1 MAVTRAQIRRE
12 LGRRLG
18 HYHEGTPTG
27 SSTTALLDA
36 STDARLKASAILDAS
51 LWEGSWI
58 YRPDS
63 TASSDNV
70 RMCVTYA
77 PTDGTLAP
85 GFAWTAAPSTAESFE
100 LIGQLHPDQIH
111 DAIERAARGMYYET
125 YEPLTLVTDGSMEST
140 ATSDWTASGA
150 TLAKDT
156 DAADN
161 VEIGSRS
168 LSVSTT
174 AANGYAQSTSLR
186 VEGGKTYQLWC
197 DVRAPG
203 ATADVEAIDITNSN
217 NVLKRETYTDGEWG
231 VVDFSFTPPGDC
243 DQIAVRLG
251 ADEISKTVHFD
262 NLIVSRSERTVFNL
276 PSWLTNPKRWVYQLL
291 DGTTTGRPRHRRWQQ
306 SYGFG
311 VLDDPTAANPAQ
323 IVVEQPAV
331 MRPLFVRAIRP
342 FLSDT
347 GTLATDATQLD
358 CNLDWITKR
367 AEVQVYDLMRVEG
380 SQTQGELWTNR
391 YTQALIDAQAQ
402 DRLWMPERPPEAY

>member
-1 MAVTRAQIRRE
+1 M
-12 LGRRLG
+12 
-18 HYHEGTPTG
+18 
-27 SSTTALLDA
+27 
-36 STDARLKASAILDAS
+36 
-51 LWEGSWI
+51 
-58 YRPDS
+58 
-63 TASSDNV
+63 
-70 RMCVTYA
+70 
-77 PTDGTLAP
+77 
-85 GFAWTAAPSTAESFE
+85 
-100 LIGQLHPDQIH
+100 
-111 DAIERAARGMYYET
+111 
-125 YEPLTLVTDGSMEST
+125 
-140 ATSDWTASGA
+140 
-150 TLAKDT
+150 
-156 DAADN
+156 
-161 VEIGSRS
+161 
-168 LSVSTT
+168 
-174 AANGYAQSTSLR
+174 
-186 VEGGKTYQLWC
+186 
-197 DVRAPG
+197 
-203 ATADVEAIDITNSN
+203 
-217 NVLKRETYTDGEWG
+217 G

-311 VLDDPTAANPAQ
+311 VLEDPTAANPAQ